1 MLLKNLKLKRKTLHL
16 EKMILAMLIM
26 WMKWNLCLFQMQQEV
41 LNLTLNQ
48 MGLQRRK
55 RKLQIMKNF
64 QMHLLNQ
71 LLFSQSVPDDEND
84 EWARLL
90 IDGFL

>member
-55 RKLQIMKNF
+55 GKLQIMKNF
-64 QMHLLNQ
+64 QMHLHNQ
-71 LLFSQSVPDDEND
+71 LLFSQSVPDDEKD

-90 IDGFL
+90 IDGSL